1 MKQGISSIFKTMGLF
16 LLALSIPGLLILN
29 AVQSKKFKEQEDSV
43 LELEEKQSEFVEQNK
58 KLITEIGVLSSSDRI
73 EKVAENELGMRKAES
88 NEIVRVEVRN
98 KK

>member
-1 MKQGISSIFKTMGLF
+1 MKQGIGSIFKTMGLF

-88 NEIVRVEVRN
+88 NEIVRVEMRN

>member
-73 EKVAENELGMRKAES
+73 EKVAENELGMREAES
-88 NEIVRVEVRN
+88 NEIVRVEMRN

>member
-1 MKQGISSIFKTMGLF
+1 MKQGISTIFKTMGLF

-88 NEIVRVEVRN
+88 NEIVRVEMRN

>member
-73 EKVAENELGMRKAES
+73 EKVAENEFGMRKAES
-88 NEIVRVEVRN
+88 NEIVRVEMRN

>member
-16 LLALSIPGLLILN
+16 LLALSILGLLILN

-88 NEIVRVEVRN
+88 NEIVRVEMRN

>member
-16 LLALSIPGLLILN
+16 LLALSIPCLLILN

-88 NEIVRVEVRN
+88 NEIVRVEMRN

>member
-88 NEIVRVEVRN
+88 NEIVRVEMR
-98 KK
+98 KKK

>member
-43 LELEEKQSEFVEQNK
+43 LELEEKQFEFVEQNK

-88 NEIVRVEVRN
+88 NEIVRVEMRN

>member
-88 NEIVRVEVRN
+88 NEIVRVEMRN

>member
-58 KLITEIGVLSSSDRI
+58 KLITEIGVLSNSDRI

-88 NEIVRVEVRN
+88 NEIVRVEMRN

>member
-88 NEIVRVEVRN
+88 NEIVRVEMSN

>member
-16 LLALSIPGLLILN
+16 SLALSIPGLLILN

-88 NEIVRVEVRN
+88 NEIVRVEMRN

>member
-29 AVQSKKFKEQEDSV
+29 AVQSKKFKEQENSV

-88 NEIVRVEVRN
+88 NEIVRVEMRN